1 MSEIPH
7 TTMEHLSTSNCF
19 HGIFVRAA
27 LVVDNIYLLFCLDR
41 EAKRDN
47 EELGRVAAENV

>member
-1 MSEIPH
+1 MQ
-7 TTMEHLSTSNCF
+7 HLSTSNCF

-27 LVVDNIYLLFCLDR
+27 LVVDNMYLLFCLDR